1 MFSNGLDSF
10 CSSEVIFSSLFPS
23 HNFYLL
29 SSCLEVSAKS
39 NAHRDTLWFVRVI
52 TPCQVS
58 ELAASHS
65 LLSWTVPIKADS
77 FRMNEKRLLHSLPSL
92 AFLSSSLWQLYM
104 FCFFLTT
111 IFLGR
116 DYSGAVQFNTIK
128 VVNKRHWDMH
138 IYIDTCIYLLW
149 KWKWVLAG

>member
-1 MFSNGLDSF
+1 MFSNGLDGF

-29 SSCLEVSAKS
+29 SSCLAVSAKS

-65 LLSWTVPIKADS
+65 LLSWTVPIKVDS
-77 FRMNEKRLLHSLPSL
+77 LRMNEKRLLHSLPSL
-92 AFLSSSLWQLYM
+92 AFLSSFPLATIYIC
-104 FCFFLTT
+104 FCFFLTS
-111 IFLGR
+111 ILICIIVMFSSL
-116 DYSGAVQFNTIK
+116 NTLCWYIYI
-128 VVNKRHWDMH
+128 H
-138 IYIDTCIYLLW
+138 IYLFGRLMFHTAVC
-149 KWKWVLAG
+149 